1 MPVIDSLTQHGM
13 GRIIGGA
20 LIPRTLPGEEIDIL
34 TDDSIRI
41 LRPSVHRVTA
51 PCRHYKSCGGC
62 AMQHADDGFVAD
74 WKIGIVRKALE
85 GQRLDAL
92 MRGIDTSPAQTRRRA
107 KLSGRRTKHGAMVGF
122 HARASDA
129 LVAVPDCKLLT
140 PALVALIPVLE
151 KLTSIAASRT
161 TEVGLTVTDSR
172 VGADVVVETDRAL
185 TEPLRIELA
194 QFAQTH
200 GLARL
205 TWGDETVVTITPP
218 VQMFGPAQ
226 VTPPPGAFLQ
236 ATAQGE
242 AALLAAVAEI
252 CGKAGKIVDLFAG
265 SGTFTLPLAH
275 QAEMLAVESAAEMLA
290 ALNRGWRATPGL
302 KRVTTEVRDLF
313 RRPLLPDELNRFD
326 AVIIDPPRAGA
337 EAQVAE
343 LAASQ
348 IKTIAMVSC
357 NPVTFARDARRLVD
371 AGFGIDWVQVIDQFR
386 WSTHVECVARL
397 TRS

>member
-41 LRPSVHRVTA
+41 IRPSVHRVA
-51 PCRHYKSCGGC
+51 PPCRHYKSCGGC
-62 AMQHADDGFVAD
+62 AMQHADDAFVAD
-74 WKIGIVRKALE
+74 WKVGIVRKALE
-85 GQRLDAL
+85 GQRLHAPI
-92 MRGIDTSPAQTRRRA
+92 RGIDTSAPQSRRRA
-107 KLSGRRTKHGAMVGF
+107 KLSGRRTKQGAMVGF

-129 LVAVPDCKLLT
+129 LVAVPECKLLT

-151 KLTSIAASRT
+151 KLTIIAASRKS
-161 TEVGLTVTDSR
+161 EVGLTVTDSR
-172 VGADVVVETDRAL
+172 VGVDVVVDTGRPLTD
-185 TEPLRIELA
+185 ELRIGLA
-194 QFAQTH
+194 AFAQEH

-218 VQMFGPAQ
+218 MQTFGAAQ

-242 AALLAAVAEI
+242 ASLRSAVTEI
-252 CGKAGKIVDLFAG
+252 CGTAGKIVDLFAG
-265 SGTFTLPLAH
+265 CGTFTLPLA
-275 QAEMLAVESAAEMLA
+275 QRAEMLAVESEAEMLA
-290 ALNRGWRATPGL
+290 ALSKAWRSTPGL
-302 KRVTTEVRDLF
+302 KRITTETRDLF
-313 RRPLLPDELNRFD
+313 RRPLLPDELDQFD
-326 AVIIDPPRAGA
+326 AAVIDPPRAGA

-343 LAASQ
+343 LARSK

-357 NPVTFARDARRLVD
+357 SPVTFARDGRKLVD
-371 AGFGIDWVQVIDQFR
+371 AGFSLDWVQVVDQFR
-386 WSTHVECVARL
+386 WSTHVELVSRF
-397 TRS
+397 TMS

>member
-20 LIPRTLPGEEIDIL
+20 LIARTLPGEEIDIL
-34 TDDSIRI
+34 NDGSVRI
-41 LRPSVHRVTA
+41 IRPSVHRVSP

-62 AMQHADDGFVAD
+62 AMQHADDAFVAD
-74 WKIGIVRKALE
+74 WKIGIVQKALE
-85 GQRLDAL
+85 GQRLDAAI
-92 MRGIDTSPAQTRRRA
+92 RGIDTSAPQTRRRA

-151 KLTSIAASRT
+151 KLTVIAASRK

-172 VGADVVVETDRAL
+172 VGADVVVETDRPL
-185 TEPLRIELA
+185 TEELRIELA
-194 QFAQTH
+194 QFAQAH

-242 AALLAAVAEI
+242 AALLAAVTEI

-275 QAEMLAVESAAEMLA
+275 QAEMLAVESEADMLA

-302 KRVTTEVRDLF
+302 KRVTTETRDLF
-313 RRPLLPDELNRFD
+313 RRPLLPDELNKFD

-343 LAASQ
+343 LAVSQ
-348 IKTIAMVSC
+348 VKTVAMVSC
-357 NPVTFARDARRLVD
+357 NPVTFARDARKLVD
-371 AGFGIDWVQVIDQFR
+371 AGFALDWVQVVDQFR
-386 WSTHVECVARL
+386 WSTHVECVSRF